1 MDKIKICEAMYALP
15 GELVVRRRKSL
26 LVPAVLLLAG
36 VAILVLNNLYG
47 AGLTNNLRSAM
58 VFVGGSLAL
67 VGMITL
73 AARFFSAEGAPYYR
87 PGRSYLRFDEL
98 YFERGAASSVVD
110 CVSEGDVQRLFTMPH
125 ARVPAVA
132 VAVYHTR
139 DNGFAVMQ
147 AFEYTDLEYRPLTRL
162 RVVDGGSELQI
173 AKNER

>member
-110 CVSEGDVQRLFTMPH
+110 LSLIH
-125 ARVPAVA
+125 
-132 VAVYHTR
+132 
-139 DNGFAVMQ
+139 
-147 AFEYTDLEYRPLTRL
+147 
-162 RVVDGGSELQI
+162 I
-173 AKNER
+173 